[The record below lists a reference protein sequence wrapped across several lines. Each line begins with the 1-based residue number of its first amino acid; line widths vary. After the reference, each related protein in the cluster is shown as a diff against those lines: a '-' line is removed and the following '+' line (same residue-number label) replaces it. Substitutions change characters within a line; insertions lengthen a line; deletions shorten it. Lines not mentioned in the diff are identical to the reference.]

1 MPSDNG
7 HMDYV
12 RLLEAKDVHNMEQ
25 VQGGIKDAATMLFI
39 HYEELKKAG
48 FKKSQA
54 YEMTLQFHVCWIE
67 SIFSRMES

>member
-1 MPSDNG
+1 MPSDND

-12 RLLEAKDVHNMEQ
+12 RLLDTKQVHEMDQ
-25 VQGGIKDAATMLFI
+25 VQSGIEAAAKMLYL